1 VDSNGHD
8 TVTRSDG
15 VALSFDHLRSN
26 VATGRIDA
34 STQSEGDADV
44 DCFGGN
50 MRDLNNGG
58 KNKNFDSKEDV
69 EGVLDDVARDRRNAQ
84 GVYVLCASVCVC
96 MYVS

>member
-58 KNKNFDSKEDV
+58 KNRNPPYNRIELRPTFSNLGKKIQKHKE
-69 EGVLDDVARDRRNAQ
+69 
-84 GVYVLCASVCVC
+84 Y
-96 MYVS
+96 